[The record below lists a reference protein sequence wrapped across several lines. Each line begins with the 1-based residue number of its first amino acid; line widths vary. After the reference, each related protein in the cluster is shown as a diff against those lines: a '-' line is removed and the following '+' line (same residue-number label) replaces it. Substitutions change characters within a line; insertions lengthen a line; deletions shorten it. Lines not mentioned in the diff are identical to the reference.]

1 MTEPIVSPVLTRF
14 SAYRR
19 EHPDA
24 PAVTADGVTHSYAEL
39 DVLARRHA
47 GRLRAAGAGP
57 ESVVA
62 LVADRGPGYVAL
74 VLGVL
79 LAGAAFVPVEPGVP
93 VRRARRMCADAGVR
107 VLLVEPAHE
116 EFATRVVAGLDPVP
130 GVLVA
135 DAEPARRPTPDPAPD
150 ADAVPDRLRDG
161 LAYVI
166 FTSGSTGTPKGA
178 MVADGGM
185 DNHMAA
191 KIADLGLGPADV
203 IGLTAPL
210 SFDISVW
217 QTLTALAVGARTA
230 VASPH
235 NISEPAELVAWVRR
249 HGVTVLEIVPS
260 FLAVLTAQLDDDL
273 RAGLSSLRYLVATGE
288 ALPGAVARRWY
299 EHLPDVPIVNAY
311 GPTECSDDVT
321 HHVVTAAESAAR
333 PWPSIG
339 REILHTRLYV
349 VDAEGREVPAGTEG
363 ELLVGGAGVGR
374 GYIGDPVRTALT
386 FVPDGLSGTPGARLY
401 RTADRVSRAADG
413 TVDFHGRRDRQV
425 KIRGHR
431 VELGDVEAELLRVP
445 GVRAAACVFTGGRLR
460 AFVTLDAPT
469 DVTTAVR
476 ATAPRYLVPHEI
488 TVLDRLPTNTSG
500 KTDHRA
506 LSTMSTEAT
515 PPPLTP
521 GAGSAPASTPAADRA
536 PDAGSASSSTPAA
549 DRSPDAGPALAP
561 DRAATTAPDPA
572 RATVPDSASAAA
584 AGRAPVTALD
594 PVSVAAPGWAPAASA
609 DPASVAALG
618 WAPAASANSA
628 SVAAPG
634 WAPATSA
641 SPASVA
647 ALDRAPAT
655 VPDPASAASADPAS
669 AAAPG
674 RAPGT
679 SADPGPGAAPGLDR
693 TPVTASVPSPSG
705 RSAPVPVQPL
715 GIGAVC
721 ELVGEV
727 LGVGGVGADDDFFGA
742 GGDSLLAMTLVAG
755 ARVRFGAPGT
765 SLRAFLGRP
774 TPRGLLAAIEEA
786 EPVAAAGEPRAAG
799 ALSSGQE
806 RLWFFEQLHRR
817 KAPNLLI
824 LALDLYGP
832 LDEDA
837 LRHALAAVVARHEPL
852 RTVFTQERGV
862 PKAVVRPT
870 AELALDQG
878 ASREVEI
885 SARTPE
891 PPLAKVRWERV
902 ADDHHVLT
910 VALHHLVADGWSL
923 EVLKRDIAEHY
934 ERARAGDTTVTAPRS
949 SYSHYVAAEQEW
961 LAGPDAEEC
970 TRYWTG
976 QLAGTPGAIDLP
988 LDRPRP
994 ARPAFVTDH
1003 VVTHLTAEETKAL
1016 AETARAAGATP
1027 FMAVLAASYVVLREV
1042 TATDDLVL
1050 GIDSV
1055 NRSWPGSEELIGTFV
1070 NQLPVRLAPG
1080 SAPSFGDLLDLAR
1093 RQVLG
1098 AQEHDRLPFHKLVA
1112 AVNPPRVAGRFPL
1125 FQVKVTHQGAW
1136 RTATRL
1142 GDLRVEP
1149 RELADPVMDL
1159 DLTID
1164 VSGETDRLRLEVLFW
1179 PETLDRATVATWTR
1193 ALADV
1198 LRAGAADPDALPT
1211 FGER

>member
-1 MTEPIVSPVLTRF
+1 MPEPIVSPVLERF
-14 SAYRR
+14 SSCRR

-24 PAVTADGVTHSYAEL
+24 PAVVADGVTHGYAEL
-39 DVLARRHA
+39 DALARRHA
-47 GRLRAAGAGP
+47 AALRAAGAGR
-57 ESVVA
+57 ETVVA
-62 LVADRGPGYVAL
+62 LVADRGPGYVAM

-79 LAGAAFVPVEPGVP
+79 LTGAAFVPVEPSVP
-93 VRRARRMCADAGVR
+93 VRRARRMCADADVR
-107 VLLVEPAHE
+107 ALLVAPGHE
-116 EFATRVVAGLDPVP
+116 EFAARVVAGLDPAP
-130 GVLVA
+130 SVLVA
-135 DAEPARRPTPDPAPD
+135 APEPGEPGPQPASD
-150 ADAVPDRLRDG
+150 VVPDRPRDG

-217 QTLTALAVGARTA
+217 QTLTALTIGARTA
-230 VASPH
+230 VASPR
-235 NISEPAELVAWVRR
+235 NIAEPTELVAWVRR

-288 ALPGAVARRWY
+288 ALPGAVAQRWY
-299 EHLPDVPIVNAY
+299 EHCPDVPIVNAY

-339 REILHTRLYV
+339 REILNTRLYV
-349 VDAEGREVPAGTEG
+349 VDAKGREVPAGTEG

-386 FVPDGLSGTPGARLY
+386 FVPDALSGMPGARLY
-401 RTADRVSRAADG
+401 RTADRVSRTADG
-413 TVDFHGRRDRQV
+413 TIDFHGRRDRQV

-445 GVRAAACVFTGGRLR
+445 GVRSAACVFTGGRLR

-469 DVTTAVR
+469 DVAAAVR
-476 ATAPRYLVPHEI
+476 AGAPHYLVPHEV
-488 TVLDRLPTNTSG
+488 TVLDRLPVNTSG

-506 LSTMSTEAT
+506 LEGLCAEDTSE
-515 PPPLTP
+515 
-521 GAGSAPASTPAADRA
+521 
-536 PDAGSASSSTPAA
+536 
-549 DRSPDAGPALAP
+549 
-561 DRAATTAPDPA
+561 DP
-572 RATVPDSASAAA
+572 
-584 AGRAPVTALD
+584 
-594 PVSVAAPGWAPAASA
+594 
-609 DPASVAALG
+609 
-618 WAPAASANSA
+618 
-628 SVAAPG
+628 
-634 WAPATSA
+634 APATA
-641 SPASVA
+641 RAADLDAVRDLVA
-647 ALDRAPAT
+647 EA
-655 VPDPASAASADPAS
+655 
-669 AAAPG
+669 
-674 RAPGT
+674 
-679 SADPGPGAAPGLDR
+679 
-693 TPVTASVPSPSG
+693 
-705 RSAPVPVQPL
+705 
-715 GIGAVC
+715 
-721 ELVGEV
+721 
-727 LGVGGVGADDDFFGA
+727 LGVAVIGPDDDFFTA

-755 ARVRFGAPGT
+755 ARARFGAEGT
-765 SLRAFLGRP
+765 SLRAFLSRP
-774 TPRGLLAAIEEA
+774 TPRGLLAAIEAA
-786 EPVAAAGEPRAAG
+786 EPVATAGEPRATG

-824 LALDLYGP
+824 LSLDLHGP

-862 PKAVVRPT
+862 PKAAVWPK
-870 AELALDQG
+870 AEIALETG
-878 ASREVEI
+878 TSGEFEI
-885 SARTPE
+885 SARTLE
-891 PPLAKVRWERV
+891 PPLTKVRLERV

-910 VALHHLVADGWSL
+910 IALHHLVADGWSL

-934 ERARAGDTTVTAPRS
+934 ERALAGDTEVTMPRAS
-949 SYSHYVAAEQEW
+949 FSHYVAAEREW

-994 ARPAFVTDH
+994 AKPAFVTDH
-1003 VVTHLTAEETKAL
+1003 VVTLLTAEETKAL
-1016 AETARAAGATP
+1016 AETARARGATP
-1027 FMAVLAASYVVLREV
+1027 FMAVLAASYVVLRDA
-1042 TATDDLVL
+1042 TATPDLVL

-1080 SAPSFGDLLDLAR
+1080 AAPSFGDLLDLAR

-1112 AVNPPRVAGRFPL
+1112 AVNPPRQAGRFPL

-1136 RTATRL
+1136 RTGMRL
-1142 GDLRVEP
+1142 GDLRVVP

-1159 DLTID
+1159 DLMID

-1179 PETLDRATVATWTR
+1179 PETLDTATVATWAK

-1198 LRAGAADPDALPT
+1198 LRAGAADPDAVLT

>member
-1 MTEPIVSPVLTRF
+1 MPEPIVSPVLARF
-14 SAYRR
+14 SSFLR

-24 PAVTADGVTHSYAEL
+24 PAVVADGVTHGYAEL
-39 DVLARRHA
+39 DALARRHA
-47 GRLRAAGAGP
+47 AALRAAGAGR
-57 ESVVA
+57 ETVVA
-62 LVADRGPGYVAL
+62 LVADRGPGYVAM

-93 VRRARRMCADAGVR
+93 ERRARRMCADADVR
-107 VLLVEPAHE
+107 ALLVEPGHE
-116 EFATRVVAGLDPVP
+116 EFAARVVAGLDREPS
-130 GVLVA
+130 VLVA
-135 DAEPARRPTPDPAPD
+135 AAEPGNEPAKPGPRPDSG
-150 ADAVPDRLRDG
+150 AVPDRPRDG

-217 QTLTALAVGARTA
+217 QTLTALTIGARTA
-230 VASPH
+230 VASPR

-288 ALPGAVARRWY
+288 ALPGAIAQRWY
-299 EHLPDVPIVNAY
+299 EHCPDVPIVNAY

-339 REILHTRLYV
+339 REVLNTRLYV
-349 VDAEGREVPAGTEG
+349 VDAQGREAPAGTEG

-413 TVDFHGRRDRQV
+413 TIDFHGRRDRQV

-431 VELGDVEAELLRVP
+431 VELGDVEAELLRVS
-445 GVRAAACVFTGGRLR
+445 GVRSAACVFTRGRLR

-469 DVTTAVR
+469 DVAAAVR
-476 ATAPRYLVPHEI
+476 AGAPHYLVPHDV
-488 TVLDRLPTNTSG
+488 TVLDRLPVNTSG

-506 LSTMSTEAT
+506 LE
-515 PPPLTP
+515 
-521 GAGSAPASTPAADRA
+521 
-536 PDAGSASSSTPAA
+536 
-549 DRSPDAGPALAP
+549 
-561 DRAATTAPDPA
+561 
-572 RATVPDSASAAA
+572 
-584 AGRAPVTALD
+584 GRCAEDTSED
-594 PVSVAAPGWAPAASA
+594 TSA
-609 DPASVAALG
+609 DPAPATGARSTDLDAVRDLVAETLGVAAI
-618 WAPAASANSA
+618 
-628 SVAAPG
+628 
-634 WAPATSA
+634 
-641 SPASVA
+641 
-647 ALDRAPAT
+647 
-655 VPDPASAASADPAS
+655 
-669 AAAPG
+669 
-674 RAPGT
+674 
-679 SADPGPGAAPGLDR
+679 GP
-693 TPVTASVPSPSG
+693 
-705 RSAPVPVQPL
+705 
-715 GIGAVC
+715 
-721 ELVGEV
+721 
-727 LGVGGVGADDDFFGA
+727 DDDFFAA
-742 GGDSLLAMTLVAG
+742 GGDSLLAMTLVIG
-755 ARVRFGAPGT
+755 ARARFVAEGT
-765 SLRAFLGRP
+765 SLPAFLSRP
-774 TPRGLLAAIEEA
+774 TPRGLLAAIKAA
-786 EPVAAAGEPRAAG
+786 EPVVAPAEPRAVG

-806 RLWFFEQLHRR
+806 GLWFSEQLHRR

-824 LALDLYGP
+824 LSLDLHGP

-837 LRHALAAVVARHEPL
+837 LRHALKAVVARHEPL

-862 PKAVVRPT
+862 PKAVVWPE
-870 AELALDQG
+870 AEIALETG
-878 ASREVEI
+878 ASGEFEI
-885 SARTPE
+885 SARTLE
-891 PPLAKVRWERV
+891 PPLTKVRLERV

-934 ERARAGDTTVTAPRS
+934 ERALAGDTEVTLPRA
-949 SYSHYVAAEQEW
+949 SYGQYVAAEREW

-976 QLAGTPGAIDLP
+976 QLAGMPEAIDLP

-994 ARPAFVTDH
+994 AKPTFVTDH
-1003 VVTHLTAEETKAL
+1003 VVTRLTAEETKAL
-1016 AETARAAGATP
+1016 AEAARTRGATP
-1027 FMAVLAASYVVLREV
+1027 FMAVMAAAYVVLREA
-1042 TATDDLVL
+1042 TATTDLVL

-1055 NRSWPGSEELIGTFV
+1055 NRSWPGSEELMGTFV

-1080 SAPSFGDLLDLAR
+1080 GALPAFGDLLDLAR

-1112 AVNPPRVAGRFPL
+1112 AVNPPRQAGRFPL
-1125 FQVKVTHQGAW
+1125 FQVKVTHQSAW
-1136 RTATRL
+1136 RTGMRL
-1142 GDLRVEP
+1142 GDLQVVP

-1164 VSGETDRLRLEVLFW
+1164 VSGEADELRLEVLFW
-1179 PETLDRATVATWTR
+1179 PETLDSATVATW
-1193 ALADV
+1193 AEAMADV
-1198 LRAGAADPDALPT
+1198 LRASAADPDAVLNSRRKVMKVSTQDQVAEVWRELLELDTVAVDQDFFAVGGDSLTAMQVVYRLTEETGVELALEDFFDLSTVEDVAAELDRLRAERPAAEPV
-1211 FGER
+1211 FEGEL

>member
-1 MTEPIVSPVLTRF
+1 MPEPIVSPVLARF
-14 SAYRR
+14 SAHRR

-24 PAVTADGVTHSYAEL
+24 PAVVTDGVTHTYAEL
-39 DVLARRHA
+39 DALARRHA
-47 GRLRAAGAGP
+47 AELRAAGAGR
-57 ESVVA
+57 ETVVA
-62 LVADRGPGYVAL
+62 LVADRGPGYVAM

-93 VRRARRMCADAGVR
+93 VRRARRMCADADVR
-107 VLLVEPAHE
+107 TLLVEPGHQ
-116 EFATRVVAGLDPVP
+116 EFAAQVVAGLDPTP
-130 GVLVA
+130 SVLVA
-135 DAEPARRPTPDPAPD
+135 GHEPGNRGPAPH
-150 ADAVPDRLRDG
+150 AVPDRPRDG

-217 QTLTALAVGARTA
+217 QTLTALTIGAQTA
-230 VASPH
+230 VASPR
-235 NISEPAELVAWVRR
+235 NICEPAELVAWVRR

-260 FLAVLTAQLDDDL
+260 FLTVLTAQLDDDL

-288 ALPGAVARRWY
+288 ALPGAVAQRWY
-299 EHLPDVPIVNAY
+299 EHCPNIPIVNAY

-321 HHVVTAAESAAR
+321 HHRVSAAESAAR

-339 REILHTRLYV
+339 REILNTRLYV
-349 VDAEGREVPAGTEG
+349 VDAQGREVPAGTEG
-363 ELLVGGAGVGR
+363 ELLVGGVGVGR

-386 FVPDGLSGTPGARLY
+386 FVPDALSGTPGARLY

-413 TVDFHGRRDRQV
+413 TIGFHGRRDRQV

-445 GVRAAACVFTGGRLR
+445 QVRSAACVFTGGRLR
-460 AFVTLDAPT
+460 AFVTLDEPA
-469 DVTTAVR
+469 DVAGAVR
-476 ATAPRYLVPHEI
+476 AGAPHYLVPHEV
-488 TVLDRLPTNTSG
+488 TVLDRLPVNTAG

-506 LSTMSTEAT
+506 LEGLCAEGTPEA
-515 PPPLTP
+515 P
-521 GAGSAPASTPAADRA
+521 
-536 PDAGSASSSTPAA
+536 
-549 DRSPDAGPALAP
+549 
-561 DRAATTAPDPA
+561 
-572 RATVPDSASAAA
+572 
-584 AGRAPVTALD
+584 
-594 PVSVAAPGWAPAASA
+594 
-609 DPASVAALG
+609 
-618 WAPAASANSA
+618 
-628 SVAAPG
+628 
-634 WAPATSA
+634 APAT
-641 SPASVA
+641 A
-647 ALDRAPAT
+647 AQAADLDA
-655 VPDPASAASADPAS
+655 VGD
-669 AAAPG
+669 
-674 RAPGT
+674 
-679 SADPGPGAAPGLDR
+679 L
-693 TPVTASVPSPSG
+693 VT
-705 RSAPVPVQPL
+705 
-715 GIGAVC
+715 
-721 ELVGEV
+721 ET
-727 LGVGGVGADDDFFGA
+727 LGVAVIGPDDDFFTA
-742 GGDSLLAMTLVAG
+742 GGDSLLAMTLVAA
-755 ARVRFGAPGT
+755 ARARFGAEGT
-765 SLRAFLGRP
+765 SLRAFLSRP
-774 TPRGLLAAIEEA
+774 TPRGLLAAIEAA
-786 EPVAAAGEPRAAG
+786 EPVDAAGQPRTLG

-824 LALDLYGP
+824 LSLDLHGP
-832 LDEDA
+832 LDKDA

-870 AELALDQG
+870 AEIALQTG
-878 ASREVEI
+878 TSGEFGI

-891 PPLAKVRWERV
+891 PPLAKVRLERV
-902 ADDHHVLT
+902 DDDHHVLT

-934 ERARAGDTTVTAPRS
+934 ERALAGDTEVTLPRAS
-949 SYSHYVAAEQEW
+949 FSHYVAAEREW
-961 LAGPDAEEC
+961 LLGPDAEEC
-970 TRYWTG
+970 TRYWRE

-1003 VVTHLTAEETKAL
+1003 VVTLLTAEETKTL
-1016 AETARAAGATP
+1016 AETARARGATP
-1027 FMAVLAASYVVLREV
+1027 FMAVLAASYVVLRDA
-1042 TATDDLVL
+1042 TATTDLVL

-1070 NQLPVRLAPG
+1070 NQLPVRLEPG
-1080 SAPSFGDLLDLAR
+1080 AAPSFGDLLDLAR

-1112 AVNPPRVAGRFPL
+1112 AVNPPRQAGRFPL

-1136 RTATRL
+1136 RTGMRL
-1142 GDLRVEP
+1142 GDLRVVP

-1159 DLTID
+1159 DLMID

-1179 PETLDRATVATWTR
+1179 PETLDNATVAAWAQ

-1198 LRAGAADPDALPT
+1198 LRAGAADPDAVLT

>member
-1 MTEPIVSPVLTRF
+1 MPEPTVSPVLARF
-14 SAYRR
+14 AAHRR
-19 EHPDA
+19 EHPGT
-24 PAVTADGVTHSYAEL
+24 PAVVADGITHTYAEL
-39 DVLARRHA
+39 DALARRHA
-47 GRLRAAGAGP
+47 ARLRAAGTGR
-57 ESVVA
+57 ETVVA
-62 LVADRGPGYVAL
+62 LVADRGPGYIAM

-93 VRRARRMCADAGVR
+93 VPRARRMCADAEVR
-107 VLLVEPAHE
+107 ALLVEPAHQ
-116 EFATRVVAGLDPVP
+116 EFAAQVVAGLDPAP
-130 GVLVA
+130 GVLVTTQEQ
-135 DAEPARRPTPDPAPD
+135 EPGTPGPAP
-150 ADAVPDRLRDG
+150 DAVPDRPRDG

-191 KIADLGLGPADV
+191 KTADLGLTPADV

-217 QTLTALAVGARTA
+217 QTLTALTVGARTA
-230 VASPH
+230 VASPR

-249 HGVTVLEIVPS
+249 HQVTVLEIVPS

-288 ALPGAVARRWY
+288 ALPAAVARRWY
-299 EHLPDVPIVNAY
+299 EHCPDIPIVNAY

-321 HHVVTAAESAAR
+321 HHVVTAAESATR

-339 REILHTRLYV
+339 REILRTRLYV
-349 VDAEGREVPAGTEG
+349 VDARGREVPAGTEG

-374 GYIGDPVRTALT
+374 GYIGDPVRTALA
-386 FVPDGLSGTPGARLY
+386 FVPDALSGTPGARLY

-413 TVDFHGRRDRQV
+413 TLDFHGRRDRQV

-445 GVRAAACVFTGGRLR
+445 QVRSAACVFTGGRLR
-460 AFVTLDAPT
+460 AFVTLDAPA
-469 DVTTAVR
+469 DVAAAVR
-476 ATAPRYLVPHEI
+476 AGAPHYLVPHEV
-488 TVLDRLPTNTSG
+488 TVLDRLPVNTSG

-506 LSTMSTEAT
+506 LEALCAEDT
-515 PPPLTP
+515 PEDTP
-521 GAGSAPASTPAADRA
+521 EAAAD
-536 PDAGSASSSTPAA
+536 TAA
-549 DRSPDAGPALAP
+549 
-561 DRAATTAPDPA
+561 RAA
-572 RATVPDSASAAA
+572 
-584 AGRAPVTALD
+584 
-594 PVSVAAPGWAPAASA
+594 
-609 DPASVAALG
+609 
-618 WAPAASANSA
+618 
-628 SVAAPG
+628 
-634 WAPATSA
+634 
-641 SPASVA
+641 
-647 ALDRAPAT
+647 
-655 VPDPASAASADPAS
+655 
-669 AAAPG
+669 
-674 RAPGT
+674 
-679 SADPGPGAAPGLDR
+679 GLD
-693 TPVTASVPSPSG
+693 
-705 RSAPVPVQPL
+705 
-715 GIGAVC
+715 AVRG
-721 ELVGEV
+721 LVAET
-727 LGVGGVGADDDFFGA
+727 LGVAVTGADDDFFTA
-742 GGDSLLAMTLVAG
+742 GGDSLLAMTLVAA
-755 ARVRFGAPGT
+755 ARARFGAEGT
-765 SLRAFLGRP
+765 SLRAFLSRP
-774 TPRGLLAAIEEA
+774 TPRGLLAAIEAA
-786 EPVAAAGEPRAAG
+786 EPVAAPGRPDTLG

-824 LALDLYGP
+824 LSLDLHGP

-852 RTVFTQERGV
+852 RTVFTQDRGV

-870 AELALDQG
+870 AEITLETGPAG
-878 ASREVEI
+878 EPGI

-891 PPLAKVRWERV
+891 PPLARARLERIG
-902 ADDHHVLT
+902 DDHHVLT
-910 VALHHLVADGWSL
+910 LALHHLVADGWSL
-923 EVLKRDIAEHY
+923 QVLKRDIAEHY
-934 ERARAGDTTVTAPRS
+934 ERALAGDTAVTLPPA
-949 SYSHYVAAEQEW
+949 SYSHYVAAEHAW
-961 LAGPDAEEC
+961 LESPDAEEC
-970 TRYWTG
+970 TRYWKH

-1003 VVTHLTAEETKAL
+1003 VVTLLTAEETKTL
-1016 AETARAAGATP
+1016 AETARARGATP
-1027 FMAVLAASYVVLREV
+1027 FMAVLAASYVVLRDA
-1042 TATDDLVL
+1042 TATTDLVL

-1080 SAPSFGDLLDLAR
+1080 AAPSFGDLLDLAR

-1112 AVNPPRVAGRFPL
+1112 AVNPPRRAGRFPL

-1136 RTATRL
+1136 RTAMRL
-1142 GDLRVEP
+1142 GNLRVEP

-1159 DLTID
+1159 DLMID
-1164 VSGETDRLRLEVLFW
+1164 VSGESDRLRLEVLFW
-1179 PETLDRATVATWTR
+1179 PETLDHATVAAWTQ

-1198 LRAGAADPDALPT
+1198 LRAGAADPDTVLT